1 MEKKRTLW
9 CVYGGYGCYVF
20 SIFFISYL
28 RHMKFGI
35 HGKMNFVFFFDSRMK
50 EYSASDSK
58 KCRYYR
64 NGIMSEFGYSLLT

>member
-1 MEKKRTLW
+1 
-9 CVYGGYGCYVF
+9 
-20 SIFFISYL
+20 
-28 RHMKFGI
+28 MKFSI